1 MNVKYISDNISE
13 TALETITKATL
24 IFTLSLSRNARL
36 NRSAEITQEKKLMM
50 YNLGIC

>member
-1 MNVKYISDNISE
+1 MNAKYVSNRISE
-13 TALETITKATL
+13 KEPDTVTKATL

-36 NRSAEITQEKKLMM
+36 NRSTKVTKVKKLMT